1 MRRRLQSIG
10 EWVSGG
16 FVLAVTAGLIFTL
29 IDPSLVW
36 FVVLGLVLAGASK
49 FLQKERGDSRVSTL
63 VVLVGS
69 GASLLALAV
78 LLVSVNHGGGGRLAA
93 PQVSIEVPAQ
103 LRLGIH
109 YDAEVE
115 RLGVSET
122 LTVMQ
127 SDIDAAANSPVLRRA
142 GLTVTP
148 RRLTSAITEGL
159 AARDWAAAVTSTLR
173 LRFER
178 SHDQPANR
186 HGIVPAEQTNVVAV
200 PVATVPVDAVVVAR
214 ERGSS
219 GADRRRV
226 DVRLLLA
233 ERSQASI
240 DGPQRAL
247 GQAYPNASGSETRPS
262 DKRQFVTLDLDED
275 TGEVQFEIRSP
286 PFRNE
291 VLVRAVDL
299 TAFTPFGWLLTALIA
314 LSSDSFRGALLAS
327 IRRLTG
333 RAKAA
338 RDERSPRRRSRPR
351 TQRCTSP
358 AASAH
363 SARPAGRRGTTRS
376 RGACGRSFPTPGIP
390 SCCRPPTGA
399 RP

>member
-49 FLQKERGDSRVSTL
+49 FLHKERGDSRVSTL

-226 DVRLLLA
+226 DVRLLPA
-233 ERSQASI
+233 EGSQASI

-351 TQRCTSP
+351 T
-358 AASAH
+358 
-363 SARPAGRRGTTRS
+363 
-376 RGACGRSFPTPGIP
+376 
-390 SCCRPPTGA
+390 
-399 RP
+399 

>member
-16 FVLAVTAGLIFTL
+16 FALAVTAGLIFTL

-36 FVVLGLVLAGASK
+36 FVLLGLFLAGAPA
-49 FLQKERGDSRVSTL
+49 LLHKERGDSKVGAL
-63 VVLVGS
+63 VALVA
-69 GASLLALAV
+69 GACALLALA
-78 LLVSVNHGGGGRLAA
+78 LLLFAGNPAIRPAA
-93 PQVSIEVPAQ
+93 PQLSIELPAQ

-109 YDAEVE
+109 YDTNAE
-115 RLGVSET
+115 RLAVAET

-127 SDIDAAANSPVLRRA
+127 SDIDGAANSPVLRRA

-148 RRLTSAITEGL
+148 RRLTSAITDGL
-159 AARDWAAAVTSTLR
+159 AAHGWAAAVTSTLR

-178 SHDQPANR
+178 SHDQPASR
-186 HGIVPAEQTNVVAV
+186 HGIVPAEKTNAVAV
-200 PVATVPVDAVVVAR
+200 PVPTVPVDAVVAAR
-214 ERGSS
+214 EQASS
-219 GADRRRV
+219 GGDRRRV
-226 DVRLLLA
+226 VVRLLPA
-233 ERSQASI
+233 EGSQASI

-262 DKRQFVTLDLDED
+262 DKRQFVTLELDED
-275 TGEVQFEIRSP
+275 TSEVQFEIRSP

-314 LSSDSFRGALLAS
+314 LSSDSFRGALLTT

-338 RDERSPRRRSRPR
+338 RDERSPRRRSGPR
-351 TQRCTSP
+351 
-358 AASAH
+358 A
-363 SARPAGRRGTTRS
+363 
-376 RGACGRSFPTPGIP
+376 
-390 SCCRPPTGA
+390 
-399 RP
+399 

>member
-1 MRRRLQSIG
+1 MRRRLRSIG
-10 EWVSGG
+10 ERVSGG
-16 FVLAVTAGLIFTL
+16 FALAVTAGLIFTL

-36 FVVLGLVLAGASK
+36 FVLLGLVLAGAPA
-49 FLQKERGDSRVSTL
+49 LLHKERGDSRVGVL
-63 VVLVGS
+63 AALVGTC
-69 GASLLALAV
+69 GALLALAV
-78 LLVSVNHGGGGRLAA
+78 LFFPRDPGTGRPAA
-93 PQVSIEVPAQ
+93 PQLSIEVPAP

-109 YDAEVE
+109 YDADVE
-115 RLGVSET
+115 RLAVTET

-142 GLTVTP
+142 GLSVTP

-159 AARDWAAAVTSTLR
+159 AARNWAAAVTSTLR

-178 SHDQPANR
+178 SHDRPANR

-200 PVATVPVDAVVVAR
+200 PVATVPVNAVVVAR
-214 ERGSS
+214 ERASS

-226 DVRLLLA
+226 DVRLLPA
-233 ERSQASI
+233 DGSQASI

-275 TGEVQFEIRSP
+275 TSEVQFEIRSP

-338 RDERSPRRRSRPR
+338 RDERSSRRRPRPR
-351 TQRCTSP
+351 
-358 AASAH
+358 
-363 SARPAGRRGTTRS
+363 
-376 RGACGRSFPTPGIP
+376 
-390 SCCRPPTGA
+390 
-399 RP
+399 